1 MATLAEN
8 AAAVKAA
15 QVAIDAAI
23 VAKGGT
29 TAGGLTN
36 AAAGIA
42 TIPSGGGCDEWTPPD
57 DWRDASGNKI
67 DLREIVEMAK
77 TDEYMAEHGI
87 DKSRVDGV
95 CAVLLSPNAAGY
107 KLISYSYYGLVLDD
121 GTSPDSGNWAP
132 SFGYHWIVIYKYK
145 DSRDL
150 IFEFQYMESNWWSN
164 GRPLLWICGDGE
176 VVADVGY
183 QAGFDYAY
191 LLQRIERLRLKV
203 PCDISSG
210 QVGYTAFNAYVRSIA
225 CDKVTFYSN
234 GGTVSANGFTN
245 CRMLPRIPPCDLS
258 GQILSDNLF
267 LNNESLLELPWICPN
282 TSAPVALTYNF
293 SSSHQISPQ
302 SIIDIADDIANGV
315 LRAGLS
321 MDATGAAN
329 PLTITISARVKRS
342 ISDAEWTRI
351 VGIFSDHGWTISAA

>member
-29 TAGGLTN
+29 TTGGLTN

-87 DKSRVDGV
+87 DKSNVDGV

-107 KLISYSYYGLVLDD
+107 RLIPISYFGLVLDD
-121 GTSPDSGNWAP
+121 GTRPDSGDWVP
-132 SFGYHWIVIYKYK
+132 SFGYHWVIIYKYK
-145 DSRDL
+145 DGL
-150 IFEFQYMESNWWSN
+150 NVNFHFQFYEGAWWSN

-183 QAGFDYAY
+183 QNGFDYAY

-203 PCDISSG
+203 PCDIVSG

-234 GGTVSANGFTN
+234 AGTISANGFN
-245 CRMLPRIPPCDLS
+245 GCRILKRIPPCDLS
-258 GQILSDNLF
+258 DQILSANLF

-282 TSAPVALTYNF
+282 TSAPVALTYKF

-351 VGIFSDHGWTISAA
+351 VGIFSDHGWTISAV

>member
-29 TAGGLTN
+29 TEGGLTN

-42 TIPSGGGCDEWTPPD
+42 TIPSGGGGDEWSPPD
-57 DWRDASGNKI
+57 EWRDASGNKI

-77 TDEYMAEHGI
+77 TDEYMAAHGI
-87 DKSRVDGV
+87 DKSNVDGV

-107 KLISYSYYGLVLDD
+107 KLISGAYHGLVLDD
-121 GTSPDSGNWAP
+121 GTRPDSANWTP
-132 SFGYHWIVIYKYK
+132 PFGYHWIVIYKYK
-145 DSRDL
+145 DGLDIYFS
-150 IFEFQYMESNWWSN
+150 FQFHEGSWWSN

-176 VVADVGY
+176 VVAKVDY
-183 QAGFDYAY
+183 QGGFDYAY

-203 PCDISSG
+203 PCDIGAG
-210 QVGYTAFNAYVRSIA
+210 QVSYTAFNNYVRSIA
-225 CDKVTFYSN
+225 CEKITFYSN
-234 GGTVSANGFTN
+234 AGTISANGFVG
-245 CRMLPRIPPCDLS
+245 CRFLERIPPCDLS
-258 GQILSDNLF
+258 DQVVNGDLF
-267 LNNESLLELPWICPN
+267 LNNTGLLELPWICPN
-282 TSAPVALTYNF
+282 KLASVALTYNF

-329 PLTITISARVKRS
+329 PLTITISAIVKRS

-351 VGIFSDHGWTISAA
+351 VGIFSDHGWTISSV

>member
-29 TAGGLTN
+29 TEGGLTN

-42 TIPSGGGCDEWTPPD
+42 TIPSGGGCDEWSPPD
-57 DWRDASGNKI
+57 DWRDENGNKI

-87 DKSRVDGV
+87 DKSNVAGV
-95 CAVLLSPNAAGY
+95 CAVLLSPNADGY
-107 KLISYSYYGLVLDD
+107 KLISNAYWGLVLDD
-121 GTSPDSGNWAP
+121 GTRPGSVYWAP
-132 SFGYHWIVIYKYK
+132 SFGYHWVVIYKYK
-145 DSRDL
+145 DSSDVSFGL
-150 IFEFQYMESNWWSN
+150 QFYEGEWWSN

-203 PCDISSG
+203 PCDIGSG
-210 QVGYTAFNAYVRSIA
+210 SVSYTAFTDYVRSIA
-225 CDKVTFYSN
+225 CEKIKFYSN
-234 GGTVSANGFTN
+234 AGTISAKGFNG
-245 CRMLPRIPPCDLS
+245 CRILKRIPPCDLS
-258 GQILSDNLF
+258 DQVVNGKLF
-267 LNNESLLELPWICPN
+267 LNNTGLVELPWICPN
-282 TSAPVALTYNF
+282 KSAPVALTYDF

-321 MDATGAAN
+321 MDATGAVN
-329 PLTITISARVKRS
+329 PLTITISAKVKRS
-342 ISDAEWTRI
+342 ISDSEWTRI
-351 VGIFSDHGWTISAA
+351 VGIFSDHGWTISVV